1 STDQPKH
8 KNMIRIDNILKK
20 YGHQVVLDIDNL
32 DFVKGEICGIVGNN
46 GAGKTTLFS
55 LILDLIKADQGTVYS
70 KDIIVSHG
78 EQWKPYTG
86 AYINESFLIDF
97 LTPEEYFEF
106 IAELYNWNKGTLSA
120 FLEQFE
126 ELFNGEILGGKK
138 YIRDLSMGNQKK
150 TGIVSALIGD
160 PEIIILDEPFANL
173 DPTTQNR
180 LKHLITDMKTPDRT
194 ILISSH
200 DLNHVHDASD
210 RIVVL
215 EKGKVVSDIQKSES
229 SLGELK
235 SYFQV

>member
-1 STDQPKH
+1 
-8 KNMIRIDNILKK
+8 MIRVENLIKLYSQK
-20 YGHQVVLDIDNL
+20 VVLDIEKL
-32 DFVKGEICGIVGNN
+32 DFTKGEICGIVGNN

-55 LILDLIKADQGTVYS
+55 LILDLIKADKGFVYS
-70 KDIIVSHG
+70 KGSIVSKS
-78 EQWKPYTG
+78 EEWKPYTG
-86 AYINESFLIDF
+86 SYINESFTIDF

-106 IAELYNWNKGTLSA
+106 IAELYNWNKGTLSS
-120 FLEQFE
+120 FLMQFE
-126 ELFNGEILGGKK
+126 ELFNGEILGTRK

-150 TGIVSALIGD
+150 TGIVAALIGD

-180 LKHLITDMKTPDRT
+180 LKQLITDIKTPDKT

-200 DLNHVHDASD
+200 DLNHVHDTSD

-215 EKGKVVSDIQKSES
+215 EKGKIVSDIQKSES
-229 SLGELK
+229 SLTELK